1 MTNTLSKMASSQQ
14 LEDGPE
20 DAVISLF
27 VYSTVGMPVIWP
39 EIDLTLYSF
48 DVLLGA
54 VVVFRLLF
62 PLQLHWRQV
71 SIFAVQSLRLVR
83 VLGS

>member
-1 MTNTLSKMASSQQ
+1 MASSQQ

-62 PLQLHWRQV
+62 PLFPLQLHWRQV